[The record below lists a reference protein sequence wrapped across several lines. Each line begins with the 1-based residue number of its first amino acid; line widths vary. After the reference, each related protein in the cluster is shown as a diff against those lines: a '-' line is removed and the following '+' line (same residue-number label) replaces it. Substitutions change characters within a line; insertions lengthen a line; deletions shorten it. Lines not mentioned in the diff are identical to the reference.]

1 MVLHLSGMWELRTS
15 LHCQLPV
22 LLLEPKS
29 VNTSIYLSPH
39 MFEKEDDPDPSHVF
53 LSASGCVF
61 IADWVS
67 RGRTAW
73 PLCPGSCCKAAVSV
87 WLAASVT
94 LVALSGLYRQ
104 HLPVP
109 HPRARKHLSRSQW
122 ALPYAK
128 ASKEIFS
135 CLEWHVIFFFELF
148 QKNMKMWST
157 TLTSWTKVRWLP
169 VALLIVLWVCLF
181 QHVWRFELHIRG
193 RQLDKHTVSLSIWL
207 IRQSH

>member
-1 MVLHLSGMWELRTS
+1 M
-15 LHCQLPV
+15 

-87 WLAASVT
+87 RLVASVT
-94 LVALSGLYRQ
+94 LVAFFLDSIDSISQYHIPGLESIFLDRSGHCLMQKPPKRY
-104 HLPVP
+104 L
-109 HPRARKHLSRSQW
+109 A
-122 ALPYAK
+122 
-128 ASKEIFS
+128 ASS
-135 CLEWHVIFFFELF
+135 D
-148 QKNMKMWST
+148 M
-157 TLTSWTKVRWLP
+157 
-169 VALLIVLWVCLF
+169 
-181 QHVWRFELHIRG
+181 
-193 RQLDKHTVSLSIWL
+193 
-207 IRQSH
+207 